1 MTQLAGR
8 QTMDTPSTEGNC
20 VYAATPLGGSP
31 YQATTI
37 RVGSQMLEGYTSL
50 SPLTN
55 APSTKVNPINPL
67 PCAPGVRKIVPVKN
81 TTVFFENKLFAV
93 MGDEAKLVVG
103 SNRPL
108 TGPYIHP
115 RIVIGSKFKL
125 LP

>member
-81 TTVFFENKLFAV
+81 TTVFFENKLFPEPKA
-93 MGDEAKLVVG
+93 AIIPILII
-103 SNRPL
+103 NP
-108 TGPYIHP
+108 
-115 RIVIGSKFKL
+115 VIFFFYL
-125 LP
+125 QFFV